1 MNIIAFS
8 TGRSEVTVF
17 LTGFQCLA
25 QDRRHLSCETYRAKG
40 MNFTLDLDTVIIY
53 FFKYFY
59 FYYTL

>member
-8 TGRSEVTVF
+8 TGRSKVTVF
-17 LTGFQCLA
+17 LTGSQCLA
-25 QDRRHLSCETYRAKG
+25 HLSCETFRAKG